1 MTHTLILFKI
11 AIVIFLAEAI
21 IMFGLSTIDPIG
33 SATVEAL
40 VDALLLTLLCAPI
53 IGYWI
58 IRPFILQR
66 TQAEE
71 QLREASRQSESI
83 LHAAGEGIFGIDEK
97 GLASFFNPAA
107 AKMLGRTAEECL
119 GRNSHELL
127 HHSKP
132 DGSPYSIEQCPIHM
146 ALKDGRIHHDDSEV
160 FWRADG
166 SCFPVDYVST
176 PIIKQE
182 KIIGA
187 VVTFRDISER
197 KQAEEERNRME
208 IQLRHAQK
216 LESIGQLAAG
226 IAHEI
231 NTPTQFVSDNIRF
244 LDDAFEDL
252 GQLMSLRSRL
262 IKAMATGPAPEEL
275 LAEEKRVYE
284 DVDPD
289 YLLDEIPQAI
299 EQSRDGLNRISKIV
313 RAMKE
318 FSHPGKEEKVPTD
331 INSAILS
338 TIEVS
343 RNEWK
348 YCAEMVTD
356 LSPDL
361 PLVPCLPGEFNQ
373 VILNT
378 IINAAHAITEAAES
392 GKEGMGTITVRT
404 CLEDEWVAVIISDT
418 GTGIPKE
425 IQTKIF
431 DPFFT
436 TKDVGKGTGQGLSI
450 AYSVIVDK
458 HEGKIDLESEKGKG
472 STFFFRL
479 PINPLSSS
487 DGQDESLQQG
497 CA

>member
-1 MTHTLILFKI
+1 MTRTLIIIKI
-11 AIVIFLAEAI
+11 AMVIFLAEAI
-21 IMFGLSTIDPIG
+21 IMFGLSTINPIE
-33 SATVEAL
+33 SPTIETF
-40 VDALLLTLLCAPI
+40 VDALALTLLCAPI

-58 IRPFILQR
+58 IRPFAL
-66 TQAEE
+66 E
-71 QLREASRQSESI
+71 QFKTEDELREASRRNESI

-107 AKMLGRTAEECL
+107 ARMLGRTAEECL
-119 GRNSHELL
+119 GRNCHELL
-127 HHSKP
+127 HHSRP
-132 DGSPYSIEQCPIHM
+132 DGSPYPIEECPIFM
-146 ALKDGRIHHDDSEV
+146 ALGDGRIHRDDSEV

-166 SCFPVDYVST
+166 SSFPVDYVST
-176 PIIKQE
+176 PIIEQE

-197 KQAEEERNRME
+197 KQAEEEKNHME

-244 LDDAFEDL
+244 LDEAFEDL
-252 GQLMSLRSRL
+252 GQLMSLRTQL
-262 IKAMATGPAPEEL
+262 IKAAATGPVPKEL
-275 LAEEKRVYE
+275 LSEEKQTYE

-289 YLLDEIPQAI
+289 YLLDEIPKAI
-299 EQSRDGLNRISKIV
+299 EQSREGLSRISKIV
-313 RAMKE
+313 LAMKE

-338 TIEVS
+338 TVEVS

-348 YCAEMVTD
+348 YCAELVTE
-356 LSPDL
+356 LASDL

-378 IINAAHAITEAAES
+378 IINAAHAIAEAAET
-392 GKEGMGTITVRT
+392 GEGGMGTITIRT
-404 CLEDEWVAVIISDT
+404 CLEDNWAAVSISDT
-418 GTGIPKE
+418 GTGIPEE
-425 IQTKIF
+425 IQAKIF

-458 HEGKIDLESEKGKG
+458 HEGKIDLKSELGRG
-472 STFFFRL
+472 STFIFRL
-479 PINPLSSS
+479 PINPSTPS
-487 DGQDESLQQG
+487 DDQDELLEQG
-497 CA
+497 AA